1 MNVVPA
7 LGDHLKTQG
16 EGGLTQL
23 IQQEFAVGVVEHAD
37 ASGLWQQGAGQAQ
50 LAVQW
55 WIAP

>member
-7 LGDHLKTQG
+7 LSDYLKTQG

-23 IQQEFAVGVVEHAD
+23 IQEEFTVVVVEHAD
-37 ASGLWQQGAGQAQ
+37 APGLWQQGAGQAQ